1 MKDEVARVEKLET
14 LRMAVGMIHEAL
26 FLAFMATNL
35 EVKAMIDDLQATE
48 SAISQ
53 AENATF

>member
-1 MKDEVARVEKLET
+1 
-14 LRMAVGMIHEAL
+14 MAVGMIHEAL